1 MPFISP
7 AQIRAACAILDWSM
21 ATLADKARVSVST
34 VKRFEDGQGAPA
46 SVGMMQDAL
55 EIEGIRFVE
64 DGSGVGV
71 LLSQVQ
77 QSLIRRRA

>member
-7 AQIRAACAILDWSM
+7 AQIRAARAMLDWSM
-21 ATLADKARVSVST
+21 ATLADKARVSIST

-55 EIEGIRFVE
+55 EVEGIRFVE
-64 DGSGVGV
+64 DRSGVGV
-71 LLSQVQ
+71 LLTRV
-77 QSLIRRRA
+77 